1 MSQTAQNISV
11 RAKAQGALGTRA
23 TGASGFE
30 LPIIPSDGLRGVKA
44 PIESP
49 EVRSD
54 GMTTLGRHGSRS
66 VTGSYGTV
74 LRVGAPNAF
83 LAALL
88 RGTETAAFQVTNAAM
103 TSITTTASTIVAAGG
118 SWISQGVRAG
128 DLVFLTNHS
137 TAGNNNVV
145 LPVISVSATTIT
157 VPPNSLTVNA
167 VADTSFELNVLARY
181 SQPATP
187 AAKTYFTLE
196 EYHQDIDQSEI
207 FEDMMV
213 SSCAV
218 ALPTDGTATMTWG
231 LVGRNFFAETTGN
244 SPVLTSPTLFTNQN
258 LTAVD
263 AVLLLGGSVIANL
276 TDVSF
281 TMDSAAAT
289 APVIGSVISP
299 DVYPDNLRISG
310 TISGLRADLSL
321 LTRFIN
327 EDEFAIHVVLR
338 ETTGTPAKHFG
349 IYLPHVKLMES
360 PSAPLG
366 GSGPMVSTMAFVAG
380 RNPTAT
386 GELETMVQFSTS
398 AT

>member
-11 RAKAQGALGTRA
+11 RAKAQSALGTRA
-23 TGASGFE
+23 TGGSGFE

-44 PIESP
+44 AIESP

-54 GMTTLGRHGSRS
+54 GMTVLARHGSRS

-74 LRVGAPNAF
+74 LRVGAIND
-83 LAALL
+83 LIAALL
-88 RGTETAAFQVTNAAM
+88 RTSVTAAFQVTNSTM
-103 TSITTTASTIVAAGG
+103 TSITTTANTIVAAAG
-118 SWISQGVRAG
+118 SWITQGVRAG
-128 DLVFLTNHS
+128 DLVYLTNHS
-137 TAGNNNVV
+137 TSANNNVV
-145 LPVISVSATTIT
+145 LPVISVTASTIT
-157 VPPNSLTVNA
+157 VPANSLTLNA

-207 FEDMMV
+207 FEDVMV
-213 SSCAV
+213 ARADF
-218 ALPTDGTATMTWG
+218 ALPTDGTATVTWG
-231 LVGRNFFAETTGN
+231 MVGRNFFAETTGN
-244 SPVLTSPTLFTNQN
+244 SPVLTSPTQFTNQN

-263 AVLLLGGSVIANL
+263 AQILLEGAVIANL

-281 TMDSAAAT
+281 SCDTAAVT
-289 APVIGSVISP
+289 APVVGSVVSP
-299 DVYPDNLRISG
+299 DIYPDNLRISG
-310 TISGLRADLSL
+310 TISGLRADLTM

-327 EDEFAIHVVLR
+327 ETEFALHVVLK
-338 ETTGTPAKHFG
+338 ETTGTPARHLG
-349 IYLPHVKLMES
+349 LYLPHIKLMES

-366 GSGPMVSTMAFVAG
+366 GSGPMVSTMNFVAG

-386 GELETMVQFSTS
+386 GELETMLQVSTS
-398 AT
+398 PT